1 MKLPNSQNLLIASLL
16 GLSALFAGSYPLVK
30 AQSVKNI
37 PFEVCFNS
45 DSFVR
50 PSPRE
55 YIKDKYVNYRG
66 YRNISDVINSPDWK
80 ANILRFDSYYGV
92 SGLTDIEIYSGVY
105 YARVRDKNFATGL
118 DKCSSKFAET
128 NSSSAQTEVRLF
140 SYKLKSIKW
149 ANNKY
154 IFVVESRNSG
164 LQILHYRKTRQD
176 LASDKTTPIEIIDTK
191 GRLLGRCEY
200 DCQLKK

>member
-1 MKLPNSQNLLIASLL
+1 MKPLNYQNLLIASLL
-16 GLSALFAGSYPLVK
+16 GLSTLFAGSYPSVK

-80 ANILRFDSYYGV
+80 ANILRYDSYYGV

-128 NSSSAQTEVRLF
+128 NSSSAQTQVRLF
-140 SYKLKSIKW
+140 SYKLKQIKW

-176 LASDKTTPIEIIDTK
+176 LASGKTTPIEVIDTK

>member
-1 MKLPNSQNLLIASLL
+1 MKLLNSHNLLIASLL
-16 GLSALFAGSYPLVK
+16 GLSTLFAGSYPSVK

-80 ANILRFDSYYGV
+80 ANILRYDSYYGV

-128 NSSSAQTEVRLF
+128 NSSSAQTQVRLF
-140 SYKLKSIKW
+140 SYKLKQIKW

-176 LASDKTTPIEIIDTK
+176 LASGKTTPIEVIDTK